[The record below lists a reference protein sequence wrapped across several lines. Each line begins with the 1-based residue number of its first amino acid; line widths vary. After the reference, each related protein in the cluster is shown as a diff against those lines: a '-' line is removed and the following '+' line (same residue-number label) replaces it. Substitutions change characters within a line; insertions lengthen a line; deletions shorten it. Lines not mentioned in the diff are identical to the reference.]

1 VVINQIHYRRE
12 RRQYRE
18 VPNLRTLLKE
28 EFLNLLSTNATSQ
41 ALLNLR
47 TEFLN

>member
-1 VVINQIHYRRE
+1 MEQTFRYRI
-12 RRQYRE
+12 
-18 VPNLRTLLKE
+18 VSNLRTLLKE

-41 ALLNLR
+41 DMLNLR